1 MQAQAPADSSRPA
14 ELPISAQLASLAGAD
29 ATAPCGARLRGRS
42 AERGALQLGQ
52 HTTDTHSSQ
61 TTTVRSSYIHNTTCA
76 HRYRYTLCT
85 LRQLHPNP
93 AQAIDGGDQRTKD
106 RRWMAAPG
114 CLHRCQRSR
123 DPLGLPRTLRRLK
136 SNESQTYI
144 APRRQSAAVV
154 DPGPFK
160 PTSLVQD
167 RITSIP

>member
-1 MQAQAPADSSRPA
+1 VNKRTTSFASRRGRDRSLRREASGPKRRAGCSTARPA
-14 ELPISAQLASLAGAD
+14 
-29 ATAPCGARLRGRS
+29 
-42 AERGALQLGQ
+42 

-123 DPLGLPRTLRRLK
+123 HPLGLPRTLRRLK